1 MTDRRLSCK
10 KAFLTRLWGKVTER
24 WVLGTLGSMTSV
36 EWTGVIRT
44 LTCLCCSG
52 CFCCGIEGNHTEQQL
67 VKPAVRR
74 RKKRLV
80 WSCSATG
87 PLTECQWTHRRR
99 WRTRRHDGPRHS
111 ATVHCH
117 TLSPDTLF
125 FLSFCCRNMGN
136 LLGAQRGSWILI
148 KPVLMSCDS

>member
-24 WVLGTLGSMTSV
+24 WVFGTLGSMTSV

-99 WRTRRHDGPRHS
+99 WRTRRHDDTT
-111 ATVHCH
+111 ALDTQLQFTVTHFPLTPCFFFH
-117 TLSPDTLF
+117 FAAEIWVICWEPSVAPEFWLSR
-125 FLSFCCRNMGN
+125 S
-136 LLGAQRGSWILI
+136 
-148 KPVLMSCDS
+148 

>member
-44 LTCLCCSG
+44 LTCLCCAG

-74 RKKRLV
+74 RKKWLV

-99 WRTRRHDGPRHS
+99 WRTRRHDSPRHS